1 MMKRFGI
8 GFALLCMAGTTAV
21 LAQEP
26 QQPAQEAQQSV
37 ATTDTATTEA
47 PASAAPAEET
57 RELVCRT
64 TRVTG
69 SLTRRT
75 RICMT
80 EAEWAESRR
89 TTGQNV
95 SRAQGQ
101 ASGGAQCVTNPAGGC
116 N

>member
-8 GFALLCMAGTTAV
+8 GFALFCMVGTSAV
-21 LAQEP
+21 LAQDQ
-26 QQPAQEAQQSV
+26 QQPAQTPQNA
-37 ATTDTATTEA
+37 ATTGAAAAEA
-47 PASAAPAEET
+47 PASTAPAEET

-89 TTGQNV
+89 TVGQNV

-101 ASGGAQCVTNPAGGC
+101 ASGGAQCVTNSMGGC